1 MKLTDLIMVQ
11 KISIAGYGVEGKAA
25 EHFCNTHCPTIPLN
39 IVDRISSAVTD
50 DGSVWIVSPGISRK
64 FFHNIPKDRVTS
76 GTEIFFDSLSDEERK
91 KVIGISGTKGKS
103 TTTKFCT
110 ESLIAAG
117 KKAVAAGNFGVPL
130 LAVFDNLK
138 DGVVEYVVAELSSY
152 QLENLKTSPGL
163 VLFLNIFP
171 DHLDRHGS
179 FAKYKQAK
187 SNLWSHQKKGD
198 FLFLP
203 HEREE
208 EFQTTATIV
217 FANPLNRELFPL
229 NSPFRADHWCQNL
242 GIVEKMFKTLH
253 LPFSAIKETAAGF
266 EGLPH
271 RLEYFSSVQNRM
283 WWDDAICTNP
293 EAAIATVKFFGKTL
307 GALVLGGQDRG
318 MDCAPLATAIS
329 RYAPE
334 ALILILE
341 SEAADRFVSVLP
353 KAQRVSD
360 FDAAVSLIIE
370 QTPEG
375 TNAVLCPAA
384 PSYDAFKNFKEK
396 GNAWQKAVFQ
406 FSN

>member
-1 MKLTDLIMVQ
+1 MKLTDLLSAQ
-11 KISIAGYGVEGKAA
+11 KISIAGYGAEGKAA
-25 EHFCNTHCPTIPLN
+25 EKFCATHCTNIPL
-39 IVDRISSAVTD
+39 RIFEQVHSEVSD
-50 DGSVWIVSPGISRK
+50 DGSMWIVSPGIPRK
-64 FFHNIPKDRVTS
+64 FFHNIPKERVTS

-110 ESLIAAG
+110 ESLIAVG

-130 LAVFDNLK
+130 LNVFDDLK
-138 DGVVEYVVAELSSY
+138 TKTVEYVVAELSSY
-152 QLENLKTSPGL
+152 QLENLETSPGL

-179 FAKYKQAK
+179 FEHYKEAK
-187 SNLWSHQKKGD
+187 SNLWKHQKKGD

-203 HEREE
+203 HERDG
-208 EFQTTATIV
+208 EFQTTATVV

-229 NSPFRADHWCQNL
+229 NSPFRADHWCQNF
-242 GIVEKMFKTLH
+242 GIVEKMFKILH
-253 LPFSAIKETAAGF
+253 FPFFAIKKTAAGF

-318 MDCAPLATAIS
+318 MDCVPLATAIS
-329 RYAPE
+329 QYAPE
-334 ALILILE
+334 ALVLVLE
-341 SEAADRFVSVLP
+341 SGAADRFIS
-353 KAQRVSD
+353 AISGAIRVSD
-360 FDAAVSLIIE
+360 FDAAVSFILK

-375 TNAVLCPAA
+375 THAVLCPAA
-384 PSYDAFKNFKEK
+384 PSYDAFKNFQAK
-396 GNAWQKAVFQ
+396 GDAWQKSVTLI
-406 FSN
+406 